1 MSAEFD
7 DIRPYNDDELPV
19 VLDRISR
26 NRWLI
31 SGVRNVFWPG
41 CPKIIKPIVD
51 IFVRS
56 TVRKRLLRTRSV
68 DDFQRKVVVGQILE
82 RIIQKTTDG
91 LTASG
96 TDNLSSDGAYIYI
109 SNHRDI
115 TLDSALLNY
124 ILVHSGLTISEIS
137 FGDNLLVNDF
147 VADLIR
153 INRGIIVKRNLPIR
167 EQVKE
172 LYHLSRY
179 IQQTTTAGNSVWIA
193 QREGRAKDGNDE
205 TNPAIIKMLYL
216 SYREQGLSFAEF
228 LRKVKI
234 VPVAIS
240 YELDPC
246 DRMKAWELYR
256 KHKRGVHKKRK
267 NEDLVSMFA
276 GLTGYKGR
284 VHFAFAPPLPDSFS
298 TEKEV
303 AAAIDR
309 DIFRLYRQWPSN
321 YIAYDTVTQTARF
334 RDKYSMKE
342 MMKFFKRFKGLSEPV
357 KSVAF
362 GIYANSVKNQVR
374 AS

>member
-1 MSAEFD
+1 MNAEFD
-7 DIRPYNDDELPV
+7 DIRPYNDDELHV

-26 NRWLI
+26 NKWLV

-41 CPKIIKPIVD
+41 CPKLLKPFVD
-51 IFVRS
+51 VFVRS
-56 TVRKRLLRTRSV
+56 TVRKRLLAMRTV
-68 DDFQRKVVVGQILE
+68 DEFQRKIVVGQILE

-91 LTASG
+91 LTVSG
-96 TDNLSSDGAYIYI
+96 TENLSPDQSYIYI

-124 ILVHSGLTISEIS
+124 LLSHSGLGIAEIA
-137 FGDNLLVNDF
+137 FGDNLLANDF
-147 VADLIR
+147 VSDLIR
-153 INRGIIVKRNLPIR
+153 INRGFIVKRNLPIR

-179 IQQTTTAGNSVWIA
+179 IHQTTTAGNSVWIA

-205 TNPAIIKMLYL
+205 TNPAILKMLYL
-216 SYREQGLSFAEF
+216 AHRERGLSFEEF
-228 LRKVKI
+228 QQKVKI

-284 VHFAFAPPLPDSFS
+284 VHFAFAPPLRDDFEN
-298 TEKEV
+298 EKEI

-309 DIFRLYRQWPSN
+309 DVFRLYRQWPSN

-334 RDKYSMKE
+334 RDKYSVKE
-342 MMKFFKRFKGLSEPV
+342 MMKFVKRFKGLSEPV
-357 KSVAF
+357 KALAYS
-362 GIYANSVKNQVR
+362 IYANSVKNQVR

>member
-7 DIRPYNDDELPV
+7 DIRPYNDEELHV

-26 NRWLI
+26 NKWLV

-51 IFVRS
+51 VFVRG
-56 TVRKRLLRTRSV
+56 TVRKRLFAMRTV
-68 DDFQRKVVVGQILE
+68 DEFQRKIVVGQILE

-91 LTASG
+91 LTVSG
-96 TDNLSSDGAYIYI
+96 TENLDPHGAYIYI

-124 ILVHSGLTISEIS
+124 LLAHSGLGIAEIA
-137 FGDNLLVNDF
+137 FGDNLLMNAF
-147 VADLIR
+147 VSDLIR
-153 INRGIIVKRNLPIR
+153 INRGFIVKRDLPIR

-179 IQQTTTAGNSVWIA
+179 IHQTTGEGNSVWIA

-216 SYREQGLSFAEF
+216 AHREQGLSFDEF
-228 LRKVKI
+228 QKRVKI

-284 VHFAFAPPLPDSFS
+284 VHFAFAPPLREDFAS
-298 TEKEV
+298 EKDV

-334 RDKYSMKE
+334 RDKYSVKE
-342 MMKFFKRFKGLSEPV
+342 MMKFVKRFKGLSEPV
-357 KSVAF
+357 KALAYS
-362 GIYANSVKNQVR
+362 IYANSVKNQVR